1 MMTRDEYLRAVRLC
15 AYGHHKVRQ
24 NKYGVC
30 WCVRCGY
37 LFRNLSYTPL
47 TDEDKVLVNGIPNTS
62 TVTMD
67 IEGTIPKAFGR
78 RTIEI
83 I

>member
-1 MMTRDEYLRAVRLC
+1 MTRDEYLKAIRLY

-78 RTIEI
+78 RTIKI

>member
-1 MMTRDEYLRAVRLC
+1 MTRDEYIKAIRLC

-47 TDEDKVLVNGIPNTS
+47 TDEDKVVVNGIPNTS
-62 TVTMD
+62 IVTMD

>member
-1 MMTRDEYLRAVRLC
+1 MTRDEYLKAIRLC
-15 AYGHHKVRQ
+15 TYGHHKVRQ

-67 IEGTIPKAFGR
+67 IEGAIPKAFGR

>member
-1 MMTRDEYLRAVRLC
+1 MTRDEYLKAIILC
-15 AYGHHKVRQ
+15 TYGHHKVRQ

-30 WCVRCGY
+30 WCIRCGY

>member
-1 MMTRDEYLRAVRLC
+1 MTRDEYLKAIILC
-15 AYGHHKVRQ
+15 TYGHHKVRQ

-47 TDEDKVLVNGIPNTS
+47 TDEDKVIVNGIPNTS
-62 TVTMD
+62 IVTMD

>member
-1 MMTRDEYLRAVRLC
+1 MTRDGYLKAIILC
-15 AYGHHKVRQ
+15 TYGHHKVRQ

-30 WCVRCGY
+30 CCVKCGY

-47 TDEDKVLVNGIPNTS
+47 TDEDKVVVNGMPNTS
-62 TVTMD
+62 IVTMD

-78 RTIEI
+78 KTIEI

>member
-1 MMTRDEYLRAVRLC
+1 MTGDEYIKAIRLC

-47 TDEDKVLVNGIPNTS
+47 TDEDKVIVNGMPNTS
-62 TVTMD
+62 IVTMD

>member
-1 MMTRDEYLRAVRLC
+1 MTRDEYIKAIRLC
-15 AYGHHKVRQ
+15 AYGHHKIRQ

-47 TDEDKVLVNGIPNTS
+47 TDEDKVIVNGIPNTS
-62 TVTMD
+62 IVTVD

>member
-1 MMTRDEYLRAVRLC
+1 MTRDEYLKAIRLC

-83 I
+83 M

>member
-1 MMTRDEYLRAVRLC
+1 MTRDEYIKAIRLC

>member
-1 MMTRDEYLRAVRLC
+1 MTKDEYLKAIRLC

-47 TDEDKVLVNGIPNTS
+47 TDEDKVVVNGMPNTS
-62 TVTMD
+62 IVTMD

-78 RTIEI
+78 KTIEI

>member
-1 MMTRDEYLRAVRLC
+1 MTRDEYLKAIILC
-15 AYGHHKVRQ
+15 TYGHHKVRQ

-47 TDEDKVLVNGIPNTS
+47 TDEDKVIVNGMPNTS
-62 TVTMD
+62 IVTMD

>member
-1 MMTRDEYLRAVRLC
+1 MTRDEYIKAIRLC

-47 TDEDKVLVNGIPNTS
+47 TDEDKVIVNGIPDTS
-62 TVTMD
+62 IVTMD

>member
-1 MMTRDEYLRAVRLC
+1 MTRDEYIKAIRLC

-47 TDEDKVLVNGIPNTS
+47 TDEDKVIVNGMPDTS
-62 TVTMD
+62 IVTMD

>member
-1 MMTRDEYLRAVRLC
+1 MTKDEYLKAIRLC
-15 AYGHHKVRQ
+15 ACGHHKARQ

-47 TDEDKVLVNGIPNTS
+47 ADEDKVLVNGIPDTS
-62 TVTMD
+62 AVTMD
-67 IEGTIPKAFGR
+67 IEGTIPGAFGR

>member
-1 MMTRDEYLRAVRLC
+1 MTRDEYLRAVRLC
-15 AYGHHKVRQ
+15 TYGHHKVRQ

>member
-1 MMTRDEYLRAVRLC
+1 MTKDEYLKAIRLC

-47 TDEDKVLVNGIPNTS
+47 TNEDKVIVNGIPNTS

-83 I
+83 M

>member
-1 MMTRDEYLRAVRLC
+1 MTRDEYLKAIILC
-15 AYGHHKVRQ
+15 TYGHHKVRQ

-83 I
+83 M

>member
-1 MMTRDEYLRAVRLC
+1 MTRDEYIKAIRLC
-15 AYGHHKVRQ
+15 TYGHHKVRQ

-47 TDEDKVLVNGIPNTS
+47 TDEDKVIVNGMPNTS
-62 TVTMD
+62 IVTMD

>member
-1 MMTRDEYLRAVRLC
+1 MTKDEYLKAIRLC

-47 TDEDKVLVNGIPNTS
+47 TDEDKVIVNGMPNTS
-62 TVTMD
+62 IVTMD

>member
-1 MMTRDEYLRAVRLC
+1 MTRDEYLKAIILC
-15 AYGHHKVRQ
+15 TYGHHKVRQ

-47 TDEDKVLVNGIPNTS
+47 TDEDKVIVNGMPDTS
-62 TVTMD
+62 IVTMD

>member
-1 MMTRDEYLRAVRLC
+1 MTRDEYTKAIRLC

-47 TDEDKVLVNGIPNTS
+47 TDEDKVVVNGMPNTS
-62 TVTMD
+62 IVTMD

-78 RTIEI
+78 KTIEI

>member
-1 MMTRDEYLRAVRLC
+1 MTKDEYLKAIRLC

-24 NKYGVC
+24 NKYGIC

>member
-1 MMTRDEYLRAVRLC
+1 MTRDEYLKAIRLC

>member
-1 MMTRDEYLRAVRLC
+1 MTKDEYLKAIRLC

-47 TDEDKVLVNGIPNTS
+47 TDEDKVLVNGIPDTS

>member
-1 MMTRDEYLRAVRLC
+1 MTRDEYIKAIRLC

-47 TDEDKVLVNGIPNTS
+47 TDEDKMIVNGMPDTS
-62 TVTMD
+62 IVTMD

>member
-1 MMTRDEYLRAVRLC
+1 VVIYLEI
-15 AYGHHKVRQ
+15 YHTHHLL
-24 NKYGVC
+24 Y
-30 WCVRCGY
+30 
-37 LFRNLSYTPL
+37 
-47 TDEDKVLVNGIPNTS
+47 EDKVIVNGMPNTS
-62 TVTMD
+62 IVTMD

>member
-1 MMTRDEYLRAVRLC
+1 MTKDEYLKAIRLC
-15 AYGHHKVRQ
+15 TYGHHKVRQ

-47 TDEDKVLVNGIPNTS
+47 TDEDKVLVNGMPNTS
-62 TVTMD
+62 IVTMD

>member
-1 MMTRDEYLRAVRLC
+1 MTRDEYLKAIILC
-15 AYGHHKVRQ
+15 TYGHHKVRQ

-47 TDEDKVLVNGIPNTS
+47 TDEDKVLVNGIPNT
-62 TVTMD
+62 
-67 IEGTIPKAFGR
+67 FGR

>member
-1 MMTRDEYLRAVRLC
+1 MTKDEYLKAIRLC
-15 AYGHHKVRQ
+15 TYGHHKVRQ

>member
-1 MMTRDEYLRAVRLC
+1 MTKDEYLKAIRLC

-24 NKYGVC
+24 NKYGIC

-47 TDEDKVLVNGIPNTS
+47 TDQDKVLVNGIPNTS

>member
-1 MMTRDEYLRAVRLC
+1 MTRDEYIKAIRLC

-47 TDEDKVLVNGIPNTS
+47 TDEDKVIVNGMPNTS
-62 TVTMD
+62 IVTMD
-67 IEGTIPKAFGR
+67 IEGTIPKTFGR

>member
-1 MMTRDEYLRAVRLC
+1 MTKDEYLKAIRLC

-47 TDEDKVLVNGIPNTS
+47 TDEDKVQVNGIPNTS

>member
-1 MMTRDEYLRAVRLC
+1 MTRDEYLKAIKLC
-15 AYGHHKVRQ
+15 ACGHHKVRQ

-47 TDEDKVLVNGIPNTS
+47 TDEDKVIVNGMPDTS
-62 TVTMD
+62 IVTMD